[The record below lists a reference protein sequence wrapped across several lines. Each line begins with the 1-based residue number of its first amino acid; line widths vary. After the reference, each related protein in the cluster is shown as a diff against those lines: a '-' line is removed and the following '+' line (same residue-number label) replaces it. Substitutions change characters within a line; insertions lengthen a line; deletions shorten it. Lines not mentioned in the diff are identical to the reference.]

1 MRTLLSANI
10 QGMFTPDREPHPV
23 VEEIM
28 FLQQPVVFEPISMS
42 YIDATF
48 IRIPVSGSKASLRLN
63 VTNRYV
69 FSELSHL
76 SWSWHLTSNRAVDAI
91 RAGTFELPDAHG
103 EEELVLH
110 LDSVVSRVISLEKS
124 RPELGNDYYI
134 TIYGALCK
142 EATWGPAGHTLVTQ
156 QFPVKFTFSP
166 TISRLTFP
174 KNITTFSLPKL
185 QVIDDEGTLTIQRV
199 RGSDE
204 LVECLAVW
212 EKSTGAM
219 ISYCPN
225 ENGDDL
231 LAGLLLPNFCRA
243 ATDNDRGGMELALSF
258 IFHPFLNAHYL
269 YSMIS
274 GHDDFSFWSH
284 WRRAGLD
291 QASPPVVV
299 CTKMQVTESDDQGSV
314 HLRTSCNVVQSSH
327 CSGKVLFKLQA
338 DYNIL
343 ANGRIQISQQV
354 TPLPILR
361 TVASLAR
368 VGLNLQLDPSLYRV
382 QYFGRGPGEN
392 YPDRKSGSRM
402 GVYNTTAAEM
412 GYEKYIFPV
421 ENGSRSDC
429 EWVAFRSTLGD
440 GLCIVSEREHTLS
453 CSALLHSATELDAAT
468 HTCDLLKRRNGD
480 APVHV
485 NLDHQLMGLGGD
497 TSWYPVVYPQY
508 RVKAMSEYQY
518 KLWLVPLEK
527 NDDPSLLARNN
538 LNG

>member
-1 MRTLLSANI
+1 
-10 QGMFTPDREPHPV
+10 MFTPDREPHPV
-23 VEEIM
+23 VAEIM
-28 FLQQPVVFEPISMS
+28 FLQQPVVFESMSMS

-48 IRIPVSGSKASLRLN
+48 IRIPVSGSKASLRLI
-63 VTNRYV
+63 VKNRYV
-69 FSELSHL
+69 FSDLSHL
-76 SWSWHLTSNRAVDAI
+76 SWSWHLTSNRAVDPI
-91 RAGTFELPDAHG
+91 RTGTFELPDAYG
-103 EEELVLH
+103 EEELVLC

-124 RPELGNDYYI
+124 RPELGNDYFI
-134 TIYGALCK
+134 TIYGSLRK
-142 EATWGPAGHTLVTQ
+142 ETTWAPAGHTLVTQ
-156 QFPVKFTFSP
+156 QFPIKFTFLP
-166 TISRLTFP
+166 TISRLAFP
-174 KNITTFSLPKL
+174 KTTTTFSLPKL
-185 QVIDDEGTLTIQRV
+185 HAIDDEDTFTIQQV
-199 RGSDE
+199 IGSDE
-204 LVECLAVW
+204 HIKTLAVW

-225 ENGDDL
+225 ENGHDL
-231 LAGLLLPNFCRA
+231 LAGRLLPNFCRA

-258 IFHPFLNAHYL
+258 LFHPFLKAHYL
-269 YSMIS
+269 YSVIS

-284 WRRAGLD
+284 WRRVGLD

-314 HLRTSCNVVQSSH
+314 HLRTNCRVVQSTYH
-327 CSGKVLFKLQA
+327 GGKVLFNLLV
-338 DYNIL
+338 DYAIM
-343 ANGRIQISQQV
+343 ANGRIHISQHVIPQ
-354 TPLPILR
+354 PILR

-368 VGLNLQLDPSLYRV
+368 VGLNFQLDQSLYHV

-412 GYEKYIFPV
+412 GYDKYIFPV

-440 GLCIVSEREHTLS
+440 GLCIVSENQRTLS

-468 HTCDLLKRRNGD
+468 HTCDLAKRRNGE

-497 TSWYPVVYPQY
+497 TSWYPVVYPEF
-508 RVKAMSEYQY
+508 RVKPKSEYQY
-518 KLWLVPLEK
+518 KVWLVPMEK
-527 NDDPSLLARNN
+527 NDDPSLLARSN